1 MDSVECTANCGQ
13 WRAQSGQCTVN
24 SDSGNTNLFISDGVF
39 SRLKQRETSV
49 CISRQ
54 DRKTLLWTVAI
65 INTSN
70 PLQPDG

>member
-49 CISRQ
+49 DI
-54 DRKTLLWTVAI
+54 LLKHM
-65 INTSN
+65 
-70 PLQPDG
+70 